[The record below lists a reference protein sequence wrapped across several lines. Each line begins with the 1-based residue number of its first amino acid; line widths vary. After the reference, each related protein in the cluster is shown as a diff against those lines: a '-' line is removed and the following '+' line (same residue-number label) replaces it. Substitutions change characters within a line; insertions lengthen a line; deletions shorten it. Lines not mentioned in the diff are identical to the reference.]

1 MGNAQFEAIDFDTQ
15 DLDAALNELAID
27 TPLCLETQRS
37 LASRVL
43 ITSSLAAA
51 ISSDEQYEQAVAELG
66 ELPDDPDHL
75 AFFAMFSRGLVKD
88 MRDEMGDEVAQID
101 VLTRRIDALTLHA

>member
-1 MGNAQFEAIDFDTQ
+1 MGHTQLEAIEFDTR
-15 DLDAALNELAID
+15 DLDAALNEMAID
-27 TPLCLETQRS
+27 TPLSIETQRS

-66 ELPDDPDHL
+66 DLPDDPDHL
-75 AFFAMFSRGLVKD
+75 AFFANFSRGLLQD

-101 VLTRRIDALTLHA
+101 AMTRRIDVLTMYV